1 MRVVV
6 LVCVQ
11 AVCSVQAM
19 CKAACQQCATA
30 MQAAARASARRRAGS
45 SRRGLICLLAGAAGG
60 GGAKVCG
67 AKVVDQVLVWWVKC
81 LECGAACGR
90 ARPCV
95 ARRVVDADVSAEL
108 GICGARSAEQYLA
121 LASEEVSARARERG
135 MVPVQVMAVF
145 FSTTLSIPS
154 LLSTPLRHP
163 IRIA

>member
-1 MRVVV
+1 
-6 LVCVQ
+6 
-11 AVCSVQAM
+11 
-19 CKAACQQCATA
+19 

-67 AKVVDQVLVWWVKC
+67 AKVVEQVLVWWVKC

-108 GICGARSAEQYLA
+108 GICGARSAEQYMGR
-121 LASEEVSARARERG
+121 ASVEVAARARERG
-135 MVPVQVMAVF
+135 MVPVPVKAGF
-145 FSTTLSIPS
+145 FSRHSPPCPWRKCRDIPARYLPHINNIGVMSCRDFCLS
-154 LLSTPLRHP
+154 
-163 IRIA
+163 